1 MKMSFWEMETMRTSR
16 RRARVWSV
24 GASGGGADVVPDVV
38 VDGGVVEVVVD
49 GEEAGA
55 YGAENQQ
62 DEDDAVLVGDTLEH
76 VGGGA
81 DGVALVVGDA
91 ALLDIA
97 NDVRAGGCRGGGR
110 WCAVWSSVRA
120 LRGELSLLEEEDG
133 VPVKTWRTPT
143 PSGTQPPEKTS
154 AKRRRR
160 NSVDAVRMSSP
171 CDEGAEDDR
180 RAAVELVSL
189 QRRGERTWRR
199 DCRGGVRSRDATK
212 RDASVRM
219 VSATTSSALRM
230 AGTNRARIANS
241 RTLCVG
247 VGWRNGWPSAAA
259 VTHLM
264 TDAVSVARTLE
275 RPRQRWW
282 GAV

>member
-97 NDVRAGGCRGGGR
+97 NDVRSGRCGGGR
-110 WCAVWSSVRA
+110 RLCAGWSSGRA
-120 LRGELSLLEEEDG
+120 LRGEVRLLKGDG
-133 VPVKTWRTPT
+133 VLVEDAETPT
-143 PSGTQPPEKTS
+143 RSGTPPREKTS

-212 RDASVRM
+212 RDASVGM

-230 AGTNRARIANS
+230 AGTNRARIANGW
-241 RTLCVG
+241 TLCVG